1 MTNPNDEVVD
11 GATSLDPDE
20 QEGLKLEARTRGDL
34 NQLEALNI
42 RRATDW
48 AAKRRNFDP
57 FSVNELRELHRR
69 MFGNV
74 WDWAGA
80 FRTTMKSPS
89 PIPGNAVAAAMRDF
103 ALNFQ
108 TQYESSDRSEQSL
121 DEMAA
126 RYHHELVR
134 IHPWVNGNGRHA
146 RLATDLLL
154 RRVGRPPFTWGS
166 GNLLEASAARRRY
179 VAALRAADAHDP
191 TLLYQFVRS

>member
-1 MTNPNDEVVD
+1 VTSSNDEIVD
-11 GATSLDPDE
+11 GATPLDPDE
-20 QEGLKLEARTRGDL
+20 QDGLKLEARTRGDL

-42 RRATDW
+42 RRGTDW
-48 AAKRRNFDP
+48 AGRSRNFDP
-57 FSVNELRELHRR
+57 FSVDDLRELHRR

-74 WDWAGA
+74 RDWAGA

-89 PIPGNAVAAAMRDF
+89 PISGNAVPAAMRDF
-103 ALNFQ
+103 VLNFQ
-108 TQYESSDRSEQSL
+108 TQYASSDRSEQSL

-134 IHPWVNGNGRHA
+134 IHPWANGNGRHA

-166 GNLLEASAARRRY
+166 GNLLEAAAARRAY
-179 VAALRAADAHDP
+179 LAALRAADAHDL